1 MANYAL
7 LNCWS
12 DLNKGDLGIMLATVD
27 EIRRQDPQARIIG
40 VSCYNENDPQF
51 QECHKILR
59 QSVPDIYP
67 AIWGV
72 LGLYIG
78 GRYRKEFL
86 CKIVSGIWGELQY
99 LLLSLFPR
107 KFSMLFLKK
116 NERRTLEAILSCG
129 AVFSKGGSV
138 FSDYGTVRG
147 RIALRRLCRF
157 YGLLHRFG
165 CKYYILGQ
173 SFGPVGERSSRYVN
187 AVLKNARYV
196 FIREQVCVRE
206 YPALRLSAEN
216 VLFSN
221 DTAFLLTPQEV
232 TPNPIDRGYHNV
244 GITVREIST
253 DADGYANA
261 MVAFLTRLLRER
273 EDCRVHIFR
282 QDSIHRVLYHTQEY
296 LPQELC
302 WLYGQMD
309 AFIGTRLHSTIFAM
323 RGGVPAIGIAY
334 HGTKTQGIFENIGV
348 PELVLQGP
356 LSAEALWE
364 RYLYL
369 TGHMDELR
377 TRVAA
382 GVERAQNEMR
392 KTIHT
397 IVEDAQKGEFP

>member
-1 MANYAL
+1 M
-7 LNCWS
+7 
-12 DLNKGDLGIMLATVD
+12 
-27 EIRRQDPQARIIG
+27 
-40 VSCYNENDPQF
+40 
-51 QECHKILR
+51 
-59 QSVPDIYP
+59 
-67 AIWGV
+67 
-72 LGLYIG
+72 
-78 GRYRKEFL
+78 
-86 CKIVSGIWGELQY
+86 
-99 LLLSLFPR
+99 
-107 KFSMLFLKK
+107 
-116 NERRTLEAILSCG
+116 
-129 AVFSKGGSV
+129 
-138 FSDYGTVRG
+138 
-147 RIALRRLCRF
+147 
-157 YGLLHRFG
+157 
-165 CKYYILGQ
+165 
-173 SFGPVGERSSRYVN
+173 
-187 AVLKNARYV
+187 
-196 FIREQVCVRE
+196 
-206 YPALRLSAEN
+206 
-216 VLFSN
+216 
-221 DTAFLLTPQEV
+221 
-232 TPNPIDRGYHNV
+232 

-282 QDSIHRVLYHTQEY
+282 QVSMPDEPDNKMAERVMGKISSELSDRVLYHTQEY